1 MSSELSDFF
10 KLLAEDKKK
19 KKEEFDSVVG
29 DLGLDSLFEE
39 FATLKK
45 KEKEKKVEEKKKEES
60 LIGDITLDSVFE
72 EVVNLK
78 KETKKKKVQEEKT
91 VKAFEKWLYSETAK
105 EQEQIIDDVIEN
117 SLDEVLE
124 VLEDHKEELED
135 LNEPKE
141 DLIEKSLG
149 LLSEPSNVKMQN
161 DPLTPL
167 DQNFATLD
175 DLQKHYKLFLNR
187 IQQQLSTLGG
197 GGETRLEFLDD
208 VDRDSA
214 KTDNYFL
221 QYDEITNKWIGSN
234 DGSTISG
241 IVTYIDAGPNIFV
254 SSHVGIVTITGIGL
268 TIGDA
273 PPVDP
278 IIYPLW
284 WDSTVGKPYL
294 YYPDGDSTQWVEFAP
309 GCGGGEGGGGGGAN
323 LPQNLDVTLGYGN
336 TSNLGMSVGVVTA
349 ISYYGNGAPLS
360 GIVTYLIAGTGIDI
374 SANTGRITI
383 NATGIGSTGS
393 FTQLNA
399 NWDAVTGVTSILNK
413 PVIPAAQ
420 VNSDWNATTGIS
432 SILNKPTI
440 VNQIIA
446 GTGIT
451 ISPTNGIGTV
461 TINATGLGTATRY
474 YGSYYDTISQSC
486 SGIGVST
493 PMLLRSIANESGF
506 SVANQSRIT
515 STYGGVYNTQFS
527 VQLDKPSGATGHIW
541 IWLRKNGINIPDT
554 TSVVAVQGTNAETV
568 AAWNFIVD
576 MNAGDYVEYMWMVDD
591 TQVQLTRTEP
601 ITSIS
606 SPGGDIPVNIPG
618 IPSVIVTIQQV

>member
-1 MSSELSDFF
+1 MDDFGVDIDLSDFF
-10 KLLAEDKKK
+10 STISSEKKK
-19 KKEEFDSVVG
+19 KKEEFRSLVG
-29 DLGLDSLFEE
+29 DLN
-39 FATLKK
+39 
-45 KEKEKKVEEKKKEES
+45 
-60 LIGDITLDSVFE
+60 LDSVFE
-72 EVVNLK
+72 EVSTIK
-78 KETKKKKVQEEKT
+78 KKNKIKKKKEEKSLQ
-91 VKAFEKWLYSETAK
+91 VFENWLYSEEIK
-105 EQEQIIDDVIEN
+105 EQPIEEVREIVEEVIE
-117 SLDEVLE
+117 EVQE
-124 VLEDHKEELED
+124 IVDNIVEEISE
-135 LNEPKE
+135 EPKE
-141 DLIEKSLG
+141 EPTLIEKSLG
-149 LLSEPSNVKMQN
+149 LLAEPSDFKVQQ

-167 DQNFATLD
+167 DQKFATLD
-175 DLQKHYKLFLNR
+175 DLQRHYNLFITR

-221 QYDEITNKWIGSN
+221 QYDETINKWIGSN
-234 DGSTISG
+234 DGSTLSG

-273 PPVDP
+273 PPTDP

-294 YYPDGDSTQWVEFAP
+294 YYTDGNSTQWVEFAP
-309 GCGGGEGGGGGGAN
+309 GCGGDGGSGGGGAN

-349 ISYYGNGAPLS
+349 NSYYGNGATLS
-360 GIVTYLIAGTGIDI
+360 GIVTYLVAGTGIDI

-413 PVIPAAQ
+413 PLIPAAQ

-461 TINATGLGTATRY
+461 TINATGLGTSTRY
-474 YGSYYDTISQSC
+474 YGSYSDTTTQAC
-486 SGIGVST
+486 PGIGVT
-493 PMLLRSIANESGF
+493 TTMLLNSVDGQSGF
-506 SVANQSRIT
+506 TLVSNSRIT

-527 VQLDKPSGATGHIW
+527 VQLDKPSGATGNIW
-541 IWLRKNGINIPDT
+541 IWLKKNGLDLPFTN
-554 TSVVAVQGTNAETV
+554 SKVAVQGTSAETV
-568 AAWNFIVD
+568 AAWNFIIS
-576 MNAGDYVEYMWMVDD
+576 MSPGDYIEYVWMVDD
-591 TQVQLTRTEP
+591 TQVQLTHSDP
-601 ITSIS
+601 ITSVGN
-606 SPGGDIPVNIPG
+606 PPVLVNIPG
-618 IPSVIVTIQQV
+618 IPSVIITIQQV

>member
-1 MSSELSDFF
+1 VDDFGVKIDLSDFF
-10 KLLAEDKKK
+10 SSVSTEKKK
-19 KKEEFDSVVG
+19 KKEEFNSIVG
-29 DLGLDSLFEE
+29 ELNLNSIFEE
-39 FATLKK
+39 VTTLKK
-45 KEKEKKVEEKKKEES
+45 KTKIKKKKEEK
-60 LIGDITLDSVFE
+60 TLE
-72 EVVNLK
+72 
-78 KETKKKKVQEEKT
+78 
-91 VKAFEKWLYSETAK
+91 AFENWLYSNKVK
-105 EQEQIIDDVIEN
+105 EQPIEEVQEIVEEVI
-117 SLDEVLE
+117 DEVQE
-124 VLEDHKEELED
+124 IVDNIVEKNTGKDSSYEWCVEES
-135 LNEPKE
+135 PKTDE
-141 DLIEKSLG
+141 KSESLIEKSLG
-149 LLSEPSNVKMQN
+149 LLSEPSNTKVQN

-167 DQNFATLD
+167 DQKFATLD
-175 DLQKHYKLFLNR
+175 DLQKHYNLFITR

-214 KTDNYFL
+214 KTNNYFL
-221 QYDEITNKWIGSN
+221 QYDETINKWIGSN
-234 DGSTISG
+234 DGSTLSG

-254 SSHVGIVTITGIGL
+254 SSHVGIVTVTGIGL

-273 PPVDP
+273 PPADP

-294 YYPDGDSTQWVEFAP
+294 YYPDSDSTQWVEFAP
-309 GCGGGEGGGGGGAN
+309 GCGGVDGSGGGGSN

-349 ISYYGNGAPLS
+349 ISYYGNGSTLS
-360 GIVTYLIAGTGIDI
+360 GIVTYLVAGTGIDI
-374 SANTGRITI
+374 SANTGVITI
-383 NATGIGSTGS
+383 NATGIGTNGELVQVNS
-393 FTQLNA
+393 
-399 NWDAVTGVTSILNK
+399 NWNAVTGVTSILNK

-474 YGSYYDTISQSC
+474 YGAYSDTRTQAC
-486 SGIGVST
+486 SGIGIST
-493 PMLLRSIANESGF
+493 PMLLNSVDGQSGF
-506 SVANQSRIT
+506 TLSDESKIT

-527 VQLDKPSGATGHIW
+527 VQLDKPSGATGNIW
-541 IWLRKNGINIPDT
+541 IWLRKNGVNMPYT
-554 TSVVAVQGTNAETV
+554 NSTVAVQGTNAETV
-568 AAWNFIVD
+568 AAWNFIIS
-576 MNAGDYVEYMWMVDD
+576 MNPGDYIEYMWMVSD
-591 TQVQLTRTEP
+591 TQVQLTQTNP
-601 ITSIS
+601 ITSIPA
-606 SPGGDIPVNIPG
+606 PGTNVPVNIPG